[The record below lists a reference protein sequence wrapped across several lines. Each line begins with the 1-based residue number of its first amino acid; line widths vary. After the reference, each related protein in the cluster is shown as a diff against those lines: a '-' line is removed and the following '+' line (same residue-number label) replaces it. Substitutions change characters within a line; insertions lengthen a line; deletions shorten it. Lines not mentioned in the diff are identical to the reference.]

1 MQISNRPIAGRAL
14 DAFHACRHNQED
26 LLNSKPSIRMRRK
39 AEFGRGVVVAG
50 LSFSETADLLAF
62 FNTTIAL
69 V

>member
-1 MQISNRPIAGRAL
+1 MQISNRPIAGQAL
-14 DAFHACRHNQED
+14 DAFQHDQED
-26 LLNSKPSIRMRRK
+26 LLNAKPSIRIRRK

-50 LSFSETADLLAF
+50 LSFSETVDLLAF